1 MKEQLKNFFLK
12 NFQQDKETQ
21 KPTSIKSSDFDSELS
36 IITYE
41 EWGFEQAQKQNG
53 NKMAFI
59 GSMNLVK
66 QEYKRRELRKQ
77 EKTHENINKAKE
89 ELSRL
94 ETQIGEK
101 KSTVESI
108 TNKIQTFKDK
118 INTLQK
124 EIIRIKENPQEILKD
139 RMSKAGFLIGL
150 FILSFLTV
158 YLFIFYSSASY
169 SGFYKKFTDGDSV
182 GSSIFDPQAIAKA
195 YKDGL
200 TELVL
205 ILTIPFIFLGLG
217 YLIHKFQE
225 GKGVEKYVK
234 MGAMILI
241 TFGFDALLA
250 YKIEK
255 GLYEVERMMDATGA
269 LPPHKLSMAL
279 DSENFWL
286 VIFAGFIVYI
296 IWGFI
301 FDFVMDSYDKLD
313 VVKQAI
319 TARETEIKINQG
331 DIDKCQEE
339 KEKAEAEII
348 RLEGDC
354 KKQQAIISGNTIIID
369 WGIFGNA
376 LLEFSN
382 GWANW
387 MTHNKKTKDQIDEIW
402 QEQEKFLNQHQNEIN
417 NKNN

>member
-108 TNKIQTFKDK
+108 TDKIQTFKDK

-169 SGFYKKFTDGDSV
+169 SGFFKKFTGGDSV

-195 YKDGL
+195 YKYGL
-200 TELVL
+200 TVLVL

-225 GKGVEKYVK
+225 GKGPEKYIK
-234 MGAMILI
+234 IGAMILI

-255 GLYEVERMMDATGA
+255 ELYEVKRMMDATGA

-286 VIFAGFIVYI
+286 VIFAGFIAYI